1 MKKILVVDDDPDFRS
16 YLVQILT
23 DAGYENNV
31 ASSCAEALQKTAAT
45 HYDLILLDIMMP
57 GGSGTDCLP
66 ELKRMNPRTGVIVIT
81 AFSTIKNAV
90 DLIRK
95 GARDYLA
102 KPFKIDEL
110 LVAVKRALEEASF
123 EKRFE
128 TREFHVVLS
137 ALSSPIR
144 TEIVR
149 LLNIRRQARL
159 MEIAKELGIEDRAKV
174 LFHLKK
180 LEQSGIVEHDRDS
193 QYSLTIFGDMAREC
207 LKILE
212 THLSTVV
219 S

>member
-1 MKKILVVDDDPDFRS
+1 MKKILVTDDDPDFRS

-23 DAGYENNV
+23 DAGYESDV
-31 ASSCAEALQKTAAT
+31 ASSCGEALTKAAGAK
-45 HYDLILLDIMMP
+45 YDLILLDMMMP
-57 GGSGTDCLP
+57 RGSAADCLP
-66 ELKRMNPRTGVIVIT
+66 ELKRNNPRTAVIVIT
-81 AFSTIKNAV
+81 AFSSIRNAV
-90 DLIRK
+90 DLVRK
-95 GARDYLA
+95 GASDYLA

-123 EKRFE
+123 EKQVE
-128 TREFHVVLS
+128 TREFHVVLG

-144 TEIVR
+144 SEIVR
-149 LLNIRRQARL
+149 LLDVRKRAGL
-159 MEIAKELGIEDRAKV
+159 ADIAQELGIDDRPKV

-180 LEQSGIVEHDRDS
+180 LEQTGIVERDRES
-193 QYSLTIFGDMAREC
+193 QYSLTLFGGMAREC